1 MTPPAR
7 TSGKRADAGASAG
20 AIDEPLLPESSAG
33 GRHGGGASVSGAVF
47 NVSTSIVGAGIMS
60 IPAAMRVLGV
70 VPAALLIAAVAALAD
85 VSVEFMLRYTGRG
98 WGGGGKDEA
107 ATSYAGTMGN
117 AFGRAGAA
125 LLNVFVVLT
134 TTGTLVVYLIIIGE
148 LATSS
153 IENEFRSNRDCDN
166 VCTWCARVPQGT

>member
-1 MTPPAR
+1 VVPTAMRVLGVVPTALLIAAVAAL
-7 TSGKRADAGASAG
+7 AD
-20 AIDEPLLPESSAG
+20 
-33 GRHGGGASVSGAVF
+33 
-47 NVSTSIVGAGIMS
+47 VGAGIMSILAASIVDASIMS

-85 VSVEFMLRYTGRG
+85 VSVEFMLRYTG
-98 WGGGGKDEA
+98 WAAGGGKEA

-117 AFGRAGAA
+117 AFGRADAA